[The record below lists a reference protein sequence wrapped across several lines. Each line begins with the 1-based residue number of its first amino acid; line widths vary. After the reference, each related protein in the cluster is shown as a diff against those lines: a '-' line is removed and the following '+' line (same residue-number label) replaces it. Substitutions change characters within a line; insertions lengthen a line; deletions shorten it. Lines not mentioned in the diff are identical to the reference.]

1 MKRSRTNTSQQVFDA
16 LSISAEI
23 TILGGSLKQMFYTA
37 QKSYEDDRKWIPCIL
52 GGYVFVK
59 DPAGVVNGE
68 VALSGIEWYNQTPVD
83 GDYST
88 GRIVNPSQE
97 VLDDTDTYDPE
108 TGEMTHEAAWRSVDY
123 LISDGSNS
131 EWCSGVPANCLI
143 VHKNV
148 PQMSTMT
155 VFAVLKFVDTR
166 TALTMRVLRHVEFST
181 EAYNND
187 EVMIKG
193 DSGDEVLLDP
203 LSLPDTVPAGQQIID
218 IPWMRT
224 VSAQL
229 YGSEGNIADAKAC
242 YLWLIADN
250 TTALGWRP
258 FTADEKLV
266 MNITGEQTK
275 TLSLDAR
282 MICGELRL
290 RCYGCRRDEG
300 DPWSSPLVYENAPF
314 YEMQFTMTI
323 NDTWNADPVQ
333 RMGASQ
339 KPDMMS
345 LCAYDMNIRYN
356 GVDVPDNKRC
366 LFLVHWWTQD
376 LKTGTTYDMG
386 WGPNLLFVPANYGFD
401 YLDGFVTFA
410 DVLCYSHHAIV
421 KSGNDVVTQDE
432 KIVISPVYE

>member
-23 TILGGSLKQMFYTA
+23 TILGGSLRQMFYTA

-52 GGYVFVK
+52 GGYVFVN

-148 PQMSTMT
+148 PQMTSVT

-193 DSGDEVLLDP
+193 DCGDEILIDP
-203 LSLPDTVPAGQQIID
+203 LSLPDTVSEGQRLLD

-224 VSAQL
+224 VNVQL
-229 YGSEGNIADAKAC
+229 YGAEGNIPDAKAC
-242 YLWLIADN
+242 YLWMTEDS
-250 TTALGWRP
+250 TAAIGWRE
-258 FTADEKLV
+258 FTADEKQV
-266 MNITGEQTK
+266 MSITGEQTK
-275 TLSLDAR
+275 TISLDVR
-282 MICGELRL
+282 MVHGELRL
-290 RCYGCRRDEG
+290 RCYGYRRDEG
-300 DPWSSPLVYENAPF
+300 DPWSSPLTHDDAPF
-314 YEMQFTMTI
+314 YDMQFTITL
-323 NDTWNADPVQ
+323 NDTLYAVPVQ
-333 RMGASQ
+333 HMGASQ
-339 KPDMMS
+339 NPDMHG
-345 LCAYDMNIRYN
+345 LCAYEMNIRYN
-356 GVDVPDNKRC
+356 GIDVPESKRD

-376 LKTGTTYDMG
+376 RKTGTRYDMG
-386 WGPNLLFVPANYGFD
+386 WGPNILFVPATYGFD
-401 YLDGFVTFA
+401 YLEGFSTFA
-410 DVLCYSHHAIV
+410 DVWCYSHHAIV
-421 KSGNDVVTQDE
+421 KSGSDVVKQDGE
-432 KIVISPVYE
+432 IVISPVYE